1 VRPSPAEECDALC
14 LEIIYIP
21 AMPISKDQARG
32 IIERLSKGASL
43 EALKERLRPV
53 SGDERPFAP
62 DVSRPGDTGTEG
74 RDARRGYLSA
84 LGVEIPHLAGEMP
97 QSDPATLQG
106 NIEQFVGMAQIPV
119 GLAGPIRINGL
130 HAHGD
135 YPIPLA
141 TTEGALVAS
150 YHRGARV
157 VSRAGGAS
165 CLITAEQVQR
175 APGFVFERLADAA
188 HFAAWVTGEF
198 EHLKTIAATR
208 TDHGELLDLH
218 VQVESRSVYL
228 ILSFHTG
235 DAAGQNMVTFC
246 ADAICADLL
255 ERTPVQPRVWFVESN
270 MSGDKKATV
279 LSFLQTR
286 GRRVM
291 AEVTLPRVLV
301 ERALHTTP
309 EKMCDYWRLSFI
321 GGVQSGSIGV
331 SGHIANGIAA
341 LFIATGQDAA
351 CVSEASV
358 GLTHMEVTPE
368 GDLHC
373 GLDLPNLIVGT
384 VGGGTCLPTAR
395 ECLRIM
401 RCEGDGK
408 AAKFAEIVA
417 GTLLA
422 GEISII
428 AAISAGHF
436 ARSHERLGRV
446 AKT

>member
-1 VRPSPAEECDALC
+1 
-14 LEIIYIP
+14 
-21 AMPISKDQARG
+21 MPISKDQARG
-32 IIERLSKGASL
+32 IIERLSKGTSL

-53 SGDERPFAP
+53 SEEERALAP
-62 DVSRPGDTGTEG
+62 DVPRPGDPGASG
-74 RDARRGYLSA
+74 RDARREYLRQ
-84 LGVEIPHLAGEMP
+84 LGVEAPHLSGQAP
-97 QSDPATLQG
+97 QCDPAELQG
-106 NIEQFVGMAQIPV
+106 NIEQFVGMAQVPV

-157 VSRAGGAS
+157 TARAGGIS
-165 CLITAEQVQR
+165 CLVTAEQVQR
-175 APGFVFERLADAA
+175 APGFVFDRLADAA

-198 EHLKTIAATR
+198 ERLKAVAATR
-208 TDHGELLDLH
+208 TSHGELLDLH
-218 VQVESRSVYL
+218 VQVESRSVYV
-228 ILSFHTG
+228 ILSFYTG

-246 ADAICADLL
+246 TDAICNDLVA
-255 ERTPVQPRVWFVESN
+255 RTPVTPRVWFLESN

-279 LSFLQTR
+279 LSFQQTR

-291 AEVTLPRVLV
+291 AEVTLPRALV

-309 EKMCDYWRLSFI
+309 EKMSEYWRLSFI
-321 GGVQSGSIGV
+321 AGVQSGSIGV
-331 SGHIANGIAA
+331 SGHVANGIAA
-341 LFIATGQDAA
+341 LFIATGQDVA

-358 GLTHMEVTPE
+358 GLTHMETTPE
-368 GDLHC
+368 GDLYC

-384 VGGGTCLPTAR
+384 VGGGTRTPTAR

-428 AAISAGHF
+428 AAISSGHF
-436 ARSHERLGRV
+436 ARSHERLGR
-446 AKT
+446 APKA

>member
-1 VRPSPAEECDALC
+1 
-14 LEIIYIP
+14 
-21 AMPISKDQARG
+21 MPISKDQARG
-32 IIERLSKGASL
+32 IIERLSKGTSL

-53 SGDERPFAP
+53 PEAERPFAP
-62 DVSRPGDTGTEG
+62 DVPRPGDPGATG
-74 RDARRGYLSA
+74 RDARREYLRA
-84 LGVEIPHLAGEMP
+84 LGVEAPHLAGEAP
-97 QSDPATLQG
+97 QCDPEELRG
-106 NIEQFVGMAQIPV
+106 NIEQFVGMAQVPV

-157 VSRAGGAS
+157 TTKAGGVS
-165 CLITAEQVQR
+165 CLVTAEQVQR
-175 APGFVFERLADAA
+175 APGFVFDHLADAT

-198 EHLKTIAATR
+198 ERLKAVAATR
-208 TDHGELLDLH
+208 TSHGELLDLH
-218 VQVESRSVYL
+218 VQVESRSVYV
-228 ILSFHTG
+228 ILSFYTG

-246 ADAICADLL
+246 TDAICNDLL
-255 ERTPVQPRVWFVESN
+255 ARAPVTPRVWFLESN

-279 LSFLQTR
+279 LSFQQTR

-291 AEVTLPRVLV
+291 AEVTLPRELV

-309 EKMCDYWRLSFI
+309 EKMSEYWRLSFI
-321 GGVQSGSIGV
+321 AGVQSGSIGV
-331 SGHIANGIAA
+331 SGHVANGLAA

-358 GLTHMEVTPE
+358 GLTHMETTPA
-368 GDLHC
+368 GDLYC

-384 VGGGTCLPTAR
+384 VGGGTRTPTAR

-401 RCEGDGK
+401 RCEGEGK

-428 AAISAGHF
+428 AAISSGHF
-436 ARSHERLGRV
+436 ARSHERLGR
-446 AKT
+446 APSA

>member
-1 VRPSPAEECDALC
+1 
-14 LEIIYIP
+14 
-21 AMPISKDQARG
+21 MPISKDQARG
-32 IIERLSKGASL
+32 IIERLSKGGSL
-43 EALKERLRPV
+43 EALKDRLRPV
-53 SGDERPFAP
+53 PEEERPPGP
-62 DVSRPGDTGTEG
+62 DIPRPGDNSSAG
-74 RDARRGYLSA
+74 RDARRDFLREI
-84 LGVEIPHLAGEMP
+84 GVDAPHLTGAAAQVAPEE
-97 QSDPATLQG
+97 LHG
-106 NIEQFVGMAQIPV
+106 NIEQFVGMAQVPV
-119 GLAGPIRINGL
+119 GLAGPIRVNGL

-150 YHRGARV
+150 YHRGARI

-165 CLITAEQVQR
+165 CLVTMEQVQR
-175 APGFVFERLADAA
+175 APGFEFEGLADAA

-198 EHLKTIAATR
+198 DRMKAVAATR
-208 TDHGELLDLH
+208 TTHGELRDLH
-218 VQVESRSVYL
+218 VQVESRTVYV

-246 ADAICADLL
+246 TDAICADLV
-255 ERTPVQPRVWFVESN
+255 ERTPVKPRVWFLESN

-279 LSFLQTR
+279 LSFQQTR

-291 AEVTLPRVLV
+291 SEVTLPRELV

-309 EKMCDYWRLSFI
+309 EKMSEYWRMSFI
-321 GGVQSGSIGV
+321 AGVQSGSIGV
-331 SGHIANGIAA
+331 SGHVANGLAA
-341 LFIATGQDAA
+341 LFIATGQDVA

-358 GLTHMEVTPE
+358 GLTRMETTPA
-368 GDLHC
+368 GDLYC

-384 VGGGTCLPTAR
+384 VGGGTHTPTAR
-395 ECLRIM
+395 ECLRIL
-401 RCEGDGK
+401 RCEGEGK

-436 ARSHERLGRV
+436 ARAHERLGRA
-446 AKT
+446 AKS

>member
-1 VRPSPAEECDALC
+1 
-14 LEIIYIP
+14 
-21 AMPISKDQARG
+21 MPISKDQARG
-32 IIERLSKGASL
+32 IIARLSKGTSL
-43 EALKERLRPV
+43 EALKERLGPV
-53 SGDERPFAP
+53 SEAERPFAP
-62 DVSRPGDTGTEG
+62 DVPRPGDPGVAG
-74 RDARRGYLSA
+74 RDARRAYLRE
-84 LGVEIPHLAGEMP
+84 LGVEAPHLTGQAPQCDPGE
-97 QSDPATLQG
+97 LQG
-106 NIEQFVGMAQIPV
+106 NIEQFVGMAQVPV

-157 VSRAGGAS
+157 VSRAGGVS
-165 CLITAEQVQR
+165 CLVTAEQVQR
-175 APGFVFERLADAA
+175 APGFLFERLADAT

-198 EHLKTIAATR
+198 ERMKAVAATR
-208 TDHGELLDLH
+208 TKHGELVDLH
-218 VQVESRSVYL
+218 VQVESRSVYV
-228 ILSFHTG
+228 ILSFYTG

-246 ADAICADLL
+246 TDAICNDLVA
-255 ERTPVQPRVWFVESN
+255 RTPVAPRVWFLESN

-279 LSFLQTR
+279 LSFQQTR

-291 AEVTLPRVLV
+291 AEVTLPRELV

-309 EKMCDYWRLSFI
+309 EKMSEYWRLSFI
-321 GGVQSGSIGV
+321 AGVQSGSIGV
-331 SGHIANGIAA
+331 SGHVANGLAA

-358 GLTHMEVTPE
+358 GVTHMETTPE
-368 GDLHC
+368 GGLYC

-384 VGGGTCLPTAR
+384 VGGGTRTPTAR

-428 AAISAGHF
+428 AAIASGHF
-436 ARSHERLGRV
+436 ARSHERLGR
-446 AKT
+446 APKP

>member
-1 VRPSPAEECDALC
+1 
-14 LEIIYIP
+14 
-21 AMPISKDQARG
+21 MPISKDQARG
-32 IIERLSKGASL
+32 IIERLSRGASL
-43 EALKERLRPV
+43 ETLKNRLRPV
-53 SGDERPFAP
+53 PEEERPPALDIP
-62 DVSRPGDTGTEG
+62 RPGDASRAG
-74 RDARRGYLSA
+74 RDARRDYLR
-84 LGVEIPHLAGEMP
+84 EIGIDAPHLTGEAP
-97 QSDPATLQG
+97 QIAPEELHG
-106 NIEQFVGMAQIPV
+106 NIEHFVGMAQVPV

-141 TTEGALVAS
+141 TTEGTLVES
-150 YHRGARV
+150 YNRGARI

-165 CLITAEQVQR
+165 CLVTMEQVQR
-175 APGFVFERLADAA
+175 APGFVFDCLADAA

-198 EHLKTIAATR
+198 ERMKEVAATR
-208 TDHGELLDLH
+208 TTHGELRDLH
-218 VQVESRSVYL
+218 VQVESRNVYV
-228 ILSFHTG
+228 ILSYHTG

-246 ADAICADLL
+246 SDAICTDLL
-255 ERTPVQPRVWFVESN
+255 ARTPVQPRVWFLESN

-279 LSFLQTR
+279 QSFQQTR

-291 AEVTLPRVLV
+291 SEVTLPRELV

-309 EKMCDYWRLSFI
+309 EKMSEYWQLSFI
-321 GGVQSGSIGV
+321 AGVQSGSIGV
-331 SGHIANGIAA
+331 SGHVANGLAA

-358 GLTHMEVTPE
+358 GLTRMETTPE
-368 GDLHC
+368 GDLYC

-384 VGGGTCLPTAR
+384 VGGGTRTPTAR
-395 ECLRIM
+395 ECLRIL
-401 RCEGDGK
+401 RCEGEGK
-408 AAKFAEIVA
+408 AAKFAEIIA

-436 ARSHERLGRV
+436 ARAHERLGRA
-446 AKT
+446 AKS

>member
-1 VRPSPAEECDALC
+1 
-14 LEIIYIP
+14 
-21 AMPISKDQARG
+21 MPISKEQARE
-32 IIERLSKGASL
+32 IVERLSRGTSL

-53 SGDERPFAP
+53 HEDERPFPP
-62 DVSRPGDTGTEG
+62 DVPRPGDSGAEG
-74 RDARRGYLSA
+74 REARRAYLRE
-84 LGVEIPHLAGEMP
+84 LGIEIPQLSGEAPPPDPESLA
-97 QSDPATLQG
+97 G
-106 NIEQFVGMAQIPV
+106 NIEQFVGMAQVPV
-119 GLAGPIRINGL
+119 GLIGPLRVNGL

-135 YPIPLA
+135 YPVPLA

-150 YHRGARV
+150 YHRGARL
-157 VSRAGGAS
+157 VSRAGGVA
-165 CLITAEQVQR
+165 CLVTAEQVQR
-175 APGFVFERLADAA
+175 APGFVFDRLADAA

-198 EHLKTIAATR
+198 ARCKEVAATR
-208 TDHGELLDLH
+208 TSHGELVDLQ

-228 ILSFHTG
+228 ILAFHTG

-255 ERTPVQPRVWFVESN
+255 ERSPVTPREWFLESN

-291 AEVTLPRVLV
+291 AEVTLARELV
-301 ERALHTTP
+301 ERGLHTSP
-309 EKMCDYWRLSFI
+309 ERICEYWRLSFI

-331 SGHIANGIAA
+331 SGHVANGLAA
-341 LFIATGQDAA
+341 VFLATGQDVA

-358 GLTHMEVTPE
+358 GLTHMELTPQ
-368 GDLHC
+368 GDLYC

-384 VGGGTCLPTAR
+384 VGGGTRMPTAR

-417 GTLLA
+417 GMLLA

-428 AAISAGHF
+428 GAICAGHF
-436 ARSHERLGRV
+436 ARSHERLGRHPS
-446 AKT
+446 T

>member
-1 VRPSPAEECDALC
+1 
-14 LEIIYIP
+14 
-21 AMPISKDQARG
+21 MPISKDQARG
-32 IIERLSKGASL
+32 IIARLSKGTSL
-43 EALKERLRPV
+43 EALKERLGPV
-53 SGDERPFAP
+53 SEAERPFAP
-62 DVSRPGDTGTEG
+62 DVPRPGDPGVAG
-74 RDARRGYLSA
+74 RDARRAYLRE
-84 LGVEIPHLAGEMP
+84 LGVEAPHLTGQAPQCDPGE
-97 QSDPATLQG
+97 LQG
-106 NIEQFVGMAQIPV
+106 NIEQFVGMAQVPV

-157 VSRAGGAS
+157 VSRAGGVS
-165 CLITAEQVQR
+165 CLVTAEQVQR
-175 APGFVFERLADAA
+175 APGFLFERLADAT

-198 EHLKTIAATR
+198 ERMKAVAATR
-208 TDHGELLDLH
+208 TKHGELVDLH
-218 VQVESRSVYL
+218 VQVESRSVYV
-228 ILSFHTG
+228 ILSFYTG

-246 ADAICADLL
+246 TDAICNDLVA
-255 ERTPVQPRVWFVESN
+255 RTPVAPRVWFLESN

-279 LSFLQTR
+279 LSFQQTR

-291 AEVTLPRVLV
+291 AEVTLPRELV

-309 EKMCDYWRLSFI
+309 EKMSEYWRLSFI
-321 GGVQSGSIGV
+321 AGVQSGSIGV
-331 SGHIANGIAA
+331 SGHVANGLAA

-358 GLTHMEVTPE
+358 GVTHMETTPE
-368 GDLHC
+368 GGLYC
-373 GLDLPNLIVGT
+373 GIDLPNLIVGT
-384 VGGGTCLPTAR
+384 VGGGTRTPTAR

-428 AAISAGHF
+428 AAIASGHF
-436 ARSHERLGRV
+436 ARSHERLGR
-446 AKT
+446 APKP

>member
-1 VRPSPAEECDALC
+1 
-14 LEIIYIP
+14 
-21 AMPISKDQARG
+21 MPISKDQARG
-32 IIERLSKGASL
+32 IIERLSKGGSL
-43 EALKERLRPV
+43 EALKDRLRPV
-53 SGDERPFAP
+53 SEDERPPGP
-62 DVSRPGDTGTEG
+62 DIPRPGDGSSAG
-74 RDARRGYLSA
+74 RDARRDFLREI
-84 LGVEIPHLAGEMP
+84 GVDAPHLTGAAAQVAPEE
-97 QSDPATLQG
+97 LHG
-106 NIEQFVGMAQIPV
+106 NIEQFVGMAQVPV

-150 YHRGARV
+150 YHRGARI

-165 CLITAEQVQR
+165 CLVTMEQVQR
-175 APGFVFERLADAA
+175 APGFEFEGLADAA

-198 EHLKTIAATR
+198 ERMKAVAATR
-208 TDHGELLDLH
+208 TTHGELRDLH
-218 VQVESRSVYL
+218 VQVESRTVYV

-246 ADAICADLL
+246 ADAICADLV
-255 ERTPVQPRVWFVESN
+255 ERTPVKPRVWFLESN

-279 LSFLQTR
+279 LSFQQTR

-291 AEVTLPRVLV
+291 SEVTLPRELV

-309 EKMCDYWRLSFI
+309 EKMSEYWRHSFI
-321 GGVQSGSIGV
+321 AGVQSGSIGV
-331 SGHIANGIAA
+331 SGHVANGLAA
-341 LFIATGQDAA
+341 LFIATGQDVA

-358 GLTHMEVTPE
+358 GLTRMETTP
-368 GDLHC
+368 GGGLYC

-384 VGGGTCLPTAR
+384 VGGGTRTPTAL
-395 ECLRIM
+395 ECLRIL
-401 RCEGDGK
+401 RCEGEGK

-436 ARSHERLGRV
+436 ARAHERLGRA
-446 AKT
+446 AKS

>member
-1 VRPSPAEECDALC
+1 
-14 LEIIYIP
+14 
-21 AMPISKDQARG
+21 MPISKDQARG
-32 IIERLSKGASL
+32 IIERLSKGGSL
-43 EALKERLRPV
+43 EALKDRLRPV
-53 SGDERPFAP
+53 PEEERPPGP
-62 DVSRPGDTGTEG
+62 DIPRPGDNSSAG
-74 RDARRGYLSA
+74 RDARRDFLREI
-84 LGVEIPHLAGEMP
+84 GVDAPHLTGAAAQVAPEE
-97 QSDPATLQG
+97 LHG
-106 NIEQFVGMAQIPV
+106 NIEQFVGMAQVPV
-119 GLAGPIRINGL
+119 GLAGPIRVNGL

-150 YHRGARV
+150 YHRGARI

-165 CLITAEQVQR
+165 CLVTMEQVQR
-175 APGFVFERLADAA
+175 APGFEFEGLADAA

-198 EHLKTIAATR
+198 DRMKAVAATR
-208 TDHGELLDLH
+208 TTHGELRDLH
-218 VQVESRSVYL
+218 VQVESRTVYV

-246 ADAICADLL
+246 TDAICADLL
-255 ERTPVQPRVWFVESN
+255 ERAPVKPRVWFLESN

-279 LSFLQTR
+279 LSFQQTR

-291 AEVTLPRVLV
+291 SEVTLPRELV

-309 EKMCDYWRLSFI
+309 EKMSEYWRMSFI
-321 GGVQSGSIGV
+321 AGVQSGSIGV
-331 SGHIANGIAA
+331 SGHVANGLAA
-341 LFIATGQDAA
+341 LFIATGQDVA

-358 GLTHMEVTPE
+358 GLTRMETTPA
-368 GDLHC
+368 GDLYC

-384 VGGGTCLPTAR
+384 VGGGTHTPTAR
-395 ECLRIM
+395 ECLRIL
-401 RCEGDGK
+401 RCEGEGK

-436 ARSHERLGRV
+436 ARAHERLGRA
-446 AKT
+446 AKS

>member
-1 VRPSPAEECDALC
+1 
-14 LEIIYIP
+14 
-21 AMPISKDQARG
+21 MPISKDQARG

-43 EALKERLRPV
+43 EALKDRLRPV
-53 SGDERPFAP
+53 SEDERAPAP
-62 DVSRPGDTGTEG
+62 DIPRPGDGTSAG
-74 RDARRGYLSA
+74 RDARRDYLREI
-84 LGVEIPHLAGEMP
+84 GVDAPHLTGQAAQAAPEELHG
-97 QSDPATLQG
+97 S
-106 NIEQFVGMAQIPV
+106 IEQFVGMAQVPV

-150 YHRGARV
+150 YHRGARI

-165 CLITAEQVQR
+165 CLVTMEQVQR

-198 EHLKTIAATR
+198 ERMKEVAATR
-208 TDHGELLDLH
+208 TTHGELRDLH
-218 VQVESRSVYL
+218 VQVESRNVYV

-246 ADAICADLL
+246 ADAVCADLVA
-255 ERTPVQPRVWFVESN
+255 RTPVKPRVWFLESN

-279 LSFLQTR
+279 LSFQQTR

-291 AEVTLPRVLV
+291 AEVTLPREIV

-309 EKMCDYWRLSFI
+309 EKMSEYWQLSFI
-321 GGVQSGSIGV
+321 AGVQSGSIGV
-331 SGHIANGIAA
+331 SGHVANGLAA

-358 GLTHMEVTPE
+358 GLTRMETTPE
-368 GDLHC
+368 GDLYC

-384 VGGGTCLPTAR
+384 VGGGTRTPTAR
-395 ECLRIM
+395 ECLRIL
-401 RCEGDGK
+401 RCEGEGK
-408 AAKFAEIVA
+408 AAKFAEIIA
-417 GTLLA
+417 GVLLA

-436 ARSHERLGRV
+436 ARAHERLGRA
-446 AKT
+446 AKS

>member
-1 VRPSPAEECDALC
+1 
-14 LEIIYIP
+14 
-21 AMPISKDQARG
+21 MPISKDQARG
-32 IIERLSKGASL
+32 IIARLSKGTSL
-43 EALKERLRPV
+43 EALKERLGPV
-53 SGDERPFAP
+53 SEAERPFAP
-62 DVSRPGDTGTEG
+62 DVPRPGDPGVAG
-74 RDARRGYLSA
+74 RDARRAYLRE
-84 LGVEIPHLAGEMP
+84 LGVEAPHLTGQAPQCDPGE
-97 QSDPATLQG
+97 LQG
-106 NIEQFVGMAQIPV
+106 NIEQFVGMAQVPV

-157 VSRAGGAS
+157 VSRAGGVS
-165 CLITAEQVQR
+165 CLVTAEQVQR
-175 APGFVFERLADAA
+175 APGFLFERLADAT

-198 EHLKTIAATR
+198 ERMKAVAATR
-208 TDHGELLDLH
+208 TKHGELVDLH
-218 VQVESRSVYL
+218 VQVESRSVYV
-228 ILSFHTG
+228 ILSFYTG

-246 ADAICADLL
+246 TDAICNDLVA
-255 ERTPVQPRVWFVESN
+255 RTPVAPRVWFLESN

-279 LSFLQTR
+279 LSFQQTR

-291 AEVTLPRVLV
+291 AEVTLPRELV

-309 EKMCDYWRLSFI
+309 EKMSEYWRLSFI
-321 GGVQSGSIGV
+321 AGVQSGSIGV
-331 SGHIANGIAA
+331 SGHVANGLAA

-358 GLTHMEVTPE
+358 GVTHMETTPE
-368 GDLHC
+368 GGLYC
-373 GLDLPNLIVGT
+373 GIDLPNLIVGT
-384 VGGGTCLPTAR
+384 VGGGTRTPTAR

-401 RCEGDGK
+401 RCDGEGK

-428 AAISAGHF
+428 AAIASGHF
-436 ARSHERLGRV
+436 ARSHERLGR
-446 AKT
+446 APKP

>member
-1 VRPSPAEECDALC
+1 
-14 LEIIYIP
+14 
-21 AMPISKDQARG
+21 MPISKDQARG
-32 IIERLSKGASL
+32 IIERLSKGAGL
-43 EALKERLRPV
+43 DALKKRLLPV
-53 SGDERPFAP
+53 SEAERPFAA
-62 DVSRPGDTGTEG
+62 DVPRPGDPGVTG
-74 RDARRGYLSA
+74 RDARRAYLRD
-84 LGVEIPHLAGEMP
+84 LGLDTPNLFGDVP
-97 QSDPATLQG
+97 QCDPADLQG
-106 NIEQFVGMAQIPV
+106 NIEQFVGMAQVPV

-141 TTEGALVAS
+141 TTEGVLVAS

-157 VSRAGGAS
+157 ASKAGGIS
-165 CLITAEQVQR
+165 CVVITEQVQR
-175 APGFVFERLADAA
+175 APAFLFADLADAT

-198 EHLKTIAATR
+198 DRCRAVAATR
-208 TDHGELLDLH
+208 TSHGQLLDLH
-218 VQVESRSVYL
+218 VQVENRSVYL
-228 ILSFHTG
+228 ILSFYTG

-246 ADAICADLL
+246 TDAICTDLL
-255 ERTPVQPRVWFVESN
+255 ERTPVKPRLWFLESN

-279 LSFLQTR
+279 LSFQQTR

-291 AEVTLPRVLV
+291 SEVTLPRELV
-301 ERALHTTP
+301 ERALHTKP
-309 EKMCDYWRLSFI
+309 ETMSEYWRLSFI
-321 GGVQSGSIGV
+321 AGVQSGSIGV
-331 SGHIANGIAA
+331 SGHVANGIAA

-358 GLTHMEVTPE
+358 GVTHMETTPS
-368 GDLHC
+368 GDLYC
-373 GLDLPNLIVGT
+373 ALDLPNLIVGT
-384 VGGGTCLPTAR
+384 VGGGTRTPTAR

-428 AAISAGHF
+428 AAICSGHF
-436 ARSHERLGRV
+436 ARSHERLGR
-446 AKT
+446 APRP

>member
-1 VRPSPAEECDALC
+1 
-14 LEIIYIP
+14 
-21 AMPISKDQARG
+21 MPISKDQARG
-32 IIERLSKGASL
+32 IIERLSKGTSL

-53 SGDERPFAP
+53 SPEERPLAA
-62 DVSRPGDTGTEG
+62 DVPRPGDGGIEG
-74 RDARRGYLSA
+74 RDARRAYLRE
-84 LGVEIPHLAGEMP
+84 LGLEIAHLAGEAP
-97 QSDPATLQG
+97 QVEPDELEG
-106 NIEQFVGMAQIPV
+106 HIEQFVGMAQVPV

-157 VSRAGGAS
+157 ASRAGGVS

-175 APGFVFERLADAA
+175 APAFEFENLADAA

-198 EHLKTIAATR
+198 ERLKEVAATR
-208 TDHGELLDLH
+208 TSHGELLDLH

-255 ERTPVQPRVWFVESN
+255 ERTPVTPRAWFLESN

-279 LSFLQTR
+279 LSFLHTR

-291 AEVTLPRVLV
+291 AEVALPRALV

-309 EKMCDYWRLSFI
+309 ERMSEYWRLSFI

-331 SGHIANGIAA
+331 SGHVANGIAA
-341 LFIATGQDAA
+341 LFIATGQDVA

-358 GLTHMEVTPE
+358 GLTRMEVTPS
-368 GDLHC
+368 GDLYC

-384 VGGGTCLPTAR
+384 VGGGTRMPTAV

-401 RCEGDGK
+401 RCEGEGK
-408 AAKFAEIVA
+408 SAKFAEIVA

-436 ARSHERLGRV
+436 ARAHERLGRSSQP
-446 AKT
+446 

>member
-1 VRPSPAEECDALC
+1 
-14 LEIIYIP
+14 
-21 AMPISKDQARG
+21 MPISKDQARG
-32 IIERLSKGASL
+32 IIERLSKGTSL
-43 EALKERLRPV
+43 EALNERLRPV
-53 SGDERPFAP
+53 SEEERPLAP
-62 DVSRPGDTGTEG
+62 DVPRPGDPGASG
-74 RDARRGYLSA
+74 RDARRRYLGE
-84 LGVEIPHLAGEMP
+84 LGVEAPHLTGQAP
-97 QSDPATLQG
+97 QCDPEELQG
-106 NIEQFVGMAQIPV
+106 NIEQFVGMAQVPV

-135 YPIPLA
+135 YPVPLA

-157 VSRAGGAS
+157 TARAGGVS
-165 CLITAEQVQR
+165 CLVTAEQVQR
-175 APGFVFERLADAA
+175 APGFVFDRLADAA

-198 EHLKTIAATR
+198 ERLKAVAATR
-208 TDHGELLDLH
+208 TSHGELLDLH
-218 VQVESRSVYL
+218 VQVESRSVYV
-228 ILSFHTG
+228 ILSFYTG

-246 ADAICADLL
+246 TDAICHDLVA
-255 ERTPVQPRVWFVESN
+255 RTPVTPRVWYLESN

-279 LSFLQTR
+279 LSFQQTR

-291 AEVTLPRVLV
+291 AEVTLPRALV

-309 EKMCDYWRLSFI
+309 EKMSEYWRLSFI
-321 GGVQSGSIGV
+321 AGVQSGSIGV
-331 SGHIANGIAA
+331 SGHVANGLAA

-358 GLTHMEVTPE
+358 GLTHMETTPT
-368 GDLHC
+368 GDLYC

-384 VGGGTCLPTAR
+384 VGGGTRTPTAR

-428 AAISAGHF
+428 AAISSGHF
-436 ARSHERLGRV
+436 ARSHERLGR
-446 AKT
+446 APKP